1 MMYEKTLEPVASSSE
16 KMAITKDERYEIIAQ
31 IVERLNESN
40 ESPNVEVK
48 QLWDSNDTQLNFGEI
63 VNHYN

>member
-1 MMYEKTLEPVASSSE
+1 MRYEKTLESARSSSE
-16 KMAITKDERYEIIAQ
+16 KIVISKDERYELIAQ

-40 ESPNVEVK
+40 DSPIDDVK
-48 QLWDSNDTQLNFGEI
+48 QLWDSNDTPLNFGEI